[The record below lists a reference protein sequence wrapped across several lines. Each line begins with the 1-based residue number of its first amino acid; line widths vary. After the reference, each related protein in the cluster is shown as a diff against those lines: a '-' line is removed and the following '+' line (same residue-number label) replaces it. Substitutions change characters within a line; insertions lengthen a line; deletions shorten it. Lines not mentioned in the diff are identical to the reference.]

1 MDGFNVDLRG
11 RTALVTGASS
21 GIGRAISELLLRN
34 GAAVIGMQRRTDA
47 RLDGDYAAVSADMS
61 DPASVRA
68 AGERVVAE
76 RRVDVLV
83 NNAGVNIRYPFEE
96 FPLEDWDRVLQINLR
111 SVVELT
117 QIVAR
122 PMLERGEGI
131 VINIS
136 SMLAF
141 TGGMRASAYA
151 ASKGAIGQF
160 TKSLANEWAHR
171 GVRVNAIAPGFIDTD
186 MNVALRADEVRD
198 RQILERIPMGRWGHP
213 ADLVGPA
220 VFLCSPAADYV
231 SGQLLCVDGGWTAG
245 KGY

>member
-186 MNVALRADEVRD
+186 MKVALRADEVRD
-198 RQILERIPMGRWGHP
+198 RQILERIPMGRWGL
-213 ADLVGPA
+213 ADDIAGAAL
-220 VFLCSPAADYV
+220 FLASPAAHYV
-231 SGQLLCVDGGWTAG
+231 HGVVLPVDGGYLAR
-245 KGY
+245 